1 MQKSCVVKEI
11 VVLDKT
17 IYYYDDLIDMSA
29 FTLPDCHWITIN
41 WLVLQQCVCIKNHCL
56 SLEGKNNKIQPL
68 LRKNFMQ
75 ICTKFVFIRMT
86 NIQFTFVPSSCLKI
100 RLLYEFFNTTSSS
113 IALPKKSKLGKN
125 THTHHFSLTH
135 TQLIPFKCLTMNLLF
150 SIFSSIYLSQL
161 VLCSFA
167 FTVCCTQYENKIK
180 IYRKIKRMNI
190 EGKKMAVPIL
200 GGRET
205 KGVV

>member
-125 THTHHFSLTH
+125 THTHTISASPTLNSSLSNAWQWIYCFPFSAQYIFH
-135 TQLIPFKCLTMNLLF
+135 NL
-150 SIFSSIYLSQL
+150 SYALSPL
-161 VLCSFA
+161 RFV
-167 FTVCCTQYENKIK
+167 VHNMKIK
-180 IYRKIKRMNI
+180 
-190 EGKKMAVPIL
+190 
-200 GGRET
+200 
-205 KGVV
+205 